1 MKYEWSS
8 PSITWHQ
15 RLHSYL
21 LNVISEGN
29 YGEILGTEL
38 GDREVNIKMSR
49 ANVVNNRHKKG
60 PFGIPSD
67 VGNFQISVRD
77 LAFHRGKYKY

>member
-8 PSITWHQ
+8 PSITWHR

-29 YGEILGTEL
+29 SGDILRTEH
-38 GDREVNIKMSR
+38 GDRELNIKISR
-49 ANVVNNRHKKG
+49 ANVVNNRHLEY
-60 PFGIPSD
+60 
-67 VGNFQISVRD
+67 QATWA
-77 LAFHRGKYKY
+77 AFEYMCEI

>member
-15 RLHSYL
+15 RLHFYL

-29 YGEILGTEL
+29 SGEILGTEH

-49 ANVVNNRHKKG
+49 ANVVNNRHTKG

-67 VGNFQISVRD
+67 VGNFQISV
-77 LAFHRGKYKY
+77 